1 MENIQHEEEGSQI
14 FFRALFGVGSVVYRR
29 LPQLRSICEASDGQ
43 LWVDW
48 VTVLG
53 EELARYAPTRA
64 NPTVWVGDAQ
74 DILTMLAN
82 GPIGRDEPAV
92 AAWLK
97 SVSGD
102 LSDPICSDIDSQ
114 LEALNER
121 AFQTACELFEN
132 PSWASPDVA
141 LHWGTKSK
149 LKIERVFESGVSCF
163 HPSTDVRNGKILV
176 RLEKGAINKRYAL
189 LSLLTLHFQLVHEY
203 VSHVLPVFKAVSLS
217 EEFLMAVL
225 YDLYPHHGVQDGIEA
240 CLADVLDRDR
250 PDEHAKVRATLRV
263 VSSLVGRDAFARLV
277 LQIAVTPETDFSDA
291 RKRSLL
297 SRISKFAALNIGRR
311 AACRTTFDKLK
322 LDAID
327 LERLNAL
334 LAIPN

>member
-121 AFQTACELFEN
+121 AFQTACE
-132 PSWASPDVA
+132 PS
-141 LHWGTKSK
+141 K
-149 LKIERVFESGVSCF
+149 
-163 HPSTDVRNGKILV
+163 
-176 RLEKGAINKRYAL
+176 
-189 LSLLTLHFQLVHEY
+189 
-203 VSHVLPVFKAVSLS
+203 
-217 EEFLMAVL
+217 
-225 YDLYPHHGVQDGIEA
+225 
-240 CLADVLDRDR
+240 
-250 PDEHAKVRATLRV
+250 
-263 VSSLVGRDAFARLV
+263 
-277 LQIAVTPETDFSDA
+277 
-291 RKRSLL
+291 
-297 SRISKFAALNIGRR
+297 
-311 AACRTTFDKLK
+311 
-322 LDAID
+322 
-327 LERLNAL
+327 
-334 LAIPN
+334 